1 VTDANGCARSEILS
15 RLRATCQR
23 QPALFHRGPVA
34 TPRTGPPAAVTHA
47 DGDGKAL
54 ARLFGRKLEAISGS
68 YEIVESPAEV
78 GERVKRRV
86 LDWDVAAEDRK
97 AEAGSR
103 TVRILSWVP
112 EALPIPNL
120 EVALREAGIEL
131 IAPADL
137 RDRDTRRSAA
147 SIEIGL
153 TGVEAAFAATGS
165 LAFACAPGKSRAS
178 SLLPL
183 RHIAIVPYSRIQPT
197 PEAWLS
203 ELRASGRLDAVLRQ
217 SRQLVFVTGP
227 SKSADIELNLT
238 LGVHGPRNVH
248 AVLFDDSR

>member
-1 VTDANGCARSEILS
+1 MTDGNGGARSEILS

-34 TPRTGPPAAVTHA
+34 MTGTEPPAAVTHA
-47 DGDGKAL
+47 EGSGPAL
-54 ARLFGRKLEAISGS
+54 ARFFGRELEAISGS
-68 YEIVESPAEV
+68 YEIVENAAAV
-78 GERVKRRV
+78 VERVKTRV
-86 LDWDVAAEDRK
+86 LDWEAAAEGKR
-97 AEAGSR
+97 AEALSG
-103 TVRILSWVP
+103 TVRVLSWAA

-120 EVALREAGIEL
+120 EHTLRQAGIEL
-131 IAPADL
+131 VVPADL
-137 RDRDTRRSAA
+137 QDRNTRRNAA
-147 SIEIGL
+147 GLEIGL

-165 LAFACAPGKSRAS
+165 LAFVCAAGKSRAA

-197 PEAWLS
+197 PEAWLKA
-203 ELRASGRLDAVLRQ
+203 LRASGRLNALLRQ

-227 SKSADIELNLT
+227 SKSADIELSLT

-248 AVLFDDSR
+248 AVLFDDS

>member
-1 VTDANGCARSEILS
+1 MTDVNSRARSEILS
-15 RLRATCQR
+15 RLRATRQR
-23 QPALFHRGPVA
+23 QPVPFHRRPVA
-34 TPRTGPPAAVTHA
+34 TPRTDIPAAVTHA
-47 DGDGKAL
+47 DGDGPAL

-68 YEIVESPAEV
+68 YEIVDSAAEV
-78 GERVKRRV
+78 GERVRRRV
-86 LDWDVAAEDRK
+86 LDWNPAAEGRQ
-97 AEAGSR
+97 AGALSG
-103 TVRILSWVP
+103 TVRILSWAP
-112 EALPIPNL
+112 DSLPIPNL
-120 EVALREAGIEL
+120 EVTLRQAGIEL
-131 IAPADL
+131 IAPTDFQ
-137 RDRDTRRSAA
+137 DQDTRRTAA
-147 SIEIGL
+147 GIEIGL

-165 LAFACAPGKSRAS
+165 LAFASDAGKSRAA

-183 RHIAIVPYSRIQPT
+183 RHIAIVPFSRIQPT

-203 ELRASGRLDAVLRQ
+203 MLRASGRLNALLRQ